1 MPAEKQIERG
11 DFKFA
16 LHGTK
21 LEGAFALVRMK
32 KGQKGNE
39 WLLIKKPDASAV
51 RGWNVEDHAWS
62 VKTKRTQEQIAAN
75 DPELSVADVAGAKK
89 AAMPKSIDPMLATLA
104 AEPPSGTEWVHELKW
119 DGVRALC
126 FIKDGKLRIESRN
139 GKSAEQQYP
148 ELHDLPSLL
157 DGDTAVLD
165 GEIAVLDGDGR
176 ARFELIQPRI
186 GANPANVPHLA
197 ENSPATLF
205 LFDLLYLDGY
215 DLRGVPLEERKRMLE
230 QIVRWNEHIRFSQH
244 FEANVG
250 EMLDAVRQMGME
262 GIVAKDRRST
272 YEGGRS
278 KRWLK
283 VKVQNQ
289 QEFVIGGFTEGKRQH
304 FASLVLG
311 VREGEALRHTGQVG
325 TGFDAKTEAAIAKKL
340 KPLITESSPFSPKP
354 RIKDVTWVKPELVA
368 EVRFHEWTH
377 EGMLR
382 APVFLGLRDDK
393 SADEVVRE
401 FSRF

>member
-1 MPAEKQIERG
+1 M
-11 DFKFA
+11 
-16 LHGTK
+16 
-21 LEGAFALVRMK
+21 
-32 KGQKGNE
+32 
-39 WLLIKKPDASAV
+39 
-51 RGWNVEDHAWS
+51 
-62 VKTKRTQEQIAAN
+62 
-75 DPELSVADVAGAKK
+75 
-89 AAMPKSIDPMLATLA
+89 
-104 AEPPSGTEWVHELKW
+104 
-119 DGVRALC
+119 C
-126 FIKDGKLRIESRN
+126 FIKDGKLHIESRN

-148 ELHDLPSLL
+148 ELHNLPALI
-157 DGDTAVLD
+157 DAETAVLD
-165 GEIAVLDGDGR
+165 GEIAVLDADGR

-186 GANPANVPHLA
+186 GANSANVPRLV
-197 ENSPATLF
+197 EERPATLF

-215 DLRGVPLEERKRMLE
+215 DVRGVPLEERKRMLE
-230 QIVRWNEHIRFSQH
+230 QIVRWTEQVRFSQH
-244 FEANVG
+244 FEAKAA
-250 EMLDAVRQMGME
+250 EMLEAVRQMGME
-262 GIVAKDRRST
+262 GIVAKDKRSI

-311 VREGEALRHTGQVG
+311 VREGGSLRHTGQVEP
-325 TGFDAKTEAAIAKKL
+325 ASMSKTEAAIAKKL
-340 KPLITESSPFSPKP
+340 KPLETDTCPFSPKP
-354 RIKDVTWVKPELVA
+354 KIKDVTWVKPELVA

-401 FSRF
+401 SPVSEAEPKKAAKQTKSRAKPRTEAVRRETEHEQDLNHPGGTRST